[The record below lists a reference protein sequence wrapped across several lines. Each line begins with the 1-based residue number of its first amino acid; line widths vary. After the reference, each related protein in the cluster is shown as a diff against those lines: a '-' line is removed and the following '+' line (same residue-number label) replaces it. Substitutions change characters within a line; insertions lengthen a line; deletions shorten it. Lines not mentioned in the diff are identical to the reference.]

1 MEINGIVEVQG
12 FTRIE
17 DLEDGT
23 TFAFCDSNEL
33 FMKGSSSATDTLLYA
48 ISLEDGTVYDIED
61 MDWENRPVRQIKTV
75 LTIK

>member
-1 MEINGIVEVQG
+1 MEINGKVEVQG
-12 FTRIE
+12 FTRIC
-17 DLEDGT
+17 DLDDGV

-33 FMKGSSSATDTLLYA
+33 FIKGSSSSTYLLYA
-48 ISLEDGTVYDIED
+48 INLEDGTVYDIED